1 MSDAPASWPEHG
13 AKECI
18 VLAGAGKMGS
28 AMLWAWLDAG
38 IAPERLAIVEPKP
51 SEDLVS
57 RLSAAGV
64 ALNPNASAT
73 PADVLVLAVKPQA
86 LEAAGPLL
94 SHIVGS
100 ATVLVSIVAGKTI
113 ADLRRAFPQAGV
125 IVRAM
130 PNTPA
135 AIRQGITGVAA
146 EPQATAMQRAAVQR
160 LLEAVGQVEWLPD
173 ETFIDAVTALSGSGP
188 AYVFYLT
195 ECLTAAGTAAG
206 LDPALA
212 ARLARATVSGAGA
225 LMAAEREIPPEVLRR
240 NVTSPGGTTA
250 AALDVLMAGD
260 SLSALMVDAVAAA
273 KRRAGELSG

>member
-13 AKECI
+13 AAECI
-18 VLAGAGKMGS
+18 VLAGAGKMGG

-38 IAPERLAIVEPKP
+38 ITPQRLAVIEPNP
-51 SEDLVS
+51 SDDTAA
-57 RLSAAGV
+57 RLAAAGV
-64 ALNPNASAT
+64 ALNPNASPT
-73 PADVLVLAVKPQA
+73 PADILVLAVKPQA

-94 SHIVGS
+94 SGTVGS
-100 ATVLVSIVAGKTI
+100 ATMLVSVVAGKTI

-173 ETFIDAVTALSGSGP
+173 ESFIDAVTALSGSGP

-212 ARLARATVSGAGA
+212 ARLARATISGAGA
-225 LMAAEREIPPEVLRR
+225 LMAAERETPPEVLRR

>member
-1 MSDAPASWPEHG
+1 MSDAAASSLGDG
-13 AKECI
+13 AAGSI
-18 VLAGAGKMGS
+18 VLAGAGKMGG

-38 IAPERLAIVEPKP
+38 IAPERLAVVEPQP
-51 SEDLVS
+51 SEDVTA

-64 ALNPNASAT
+64 ALNPNAST
-73 PADVLVLAVKPQA
+73 TSADILVLAVKPQA
-86 LEAAGPLL
+86 LEAAGPML
-94 SHIVGS
+94 SSAVSS
-100 ATVLVSIVAGKTI
+100 ATVLVSVVAGKTI

-146 EPQATAMQRAAVQR
+146 EPQATATQRAAVQR

-173 ETFIDAVTALSGSGP
+173 ESLIDAVTALSGSGP

-195 ECLTAAGTAAG
+195 ECLTAAGRAAG

-225 LMAAEREIPPEVLRR
+225 LMAAERETPPEVLRR

-260 SLSALMVDAVAAA
+260 GLSALMGNAVAAA